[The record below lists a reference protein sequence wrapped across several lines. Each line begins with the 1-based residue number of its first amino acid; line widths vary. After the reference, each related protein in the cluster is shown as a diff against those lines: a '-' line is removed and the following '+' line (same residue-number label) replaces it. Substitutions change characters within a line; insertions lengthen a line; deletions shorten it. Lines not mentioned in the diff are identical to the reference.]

1 MGSSVA
7 TTSNATDNRQ
17 AITDQALGVS
27 SSGNGNNVALS
38 GHIINMG
45 STSGANSNTAAR
57 SVSYSKAPWGTPY
70 SWATPQQ
77 TVTQPE
83 PAAPVGN
90 NTVNILDS
98 GAVNKAL
105 DFAAF
110 SLSETLGNII
120 GSTKQTAQQLANAQQ
135 YSMDTIGQAI
145 NSAATTTS
153 QAQQQAATQ
162 NSMTLKRVGLIA
174 AAAAGAWY
182 LFFKGKK

>member
-1 MGSSVA
+1 MGSYSA
-7 TTSNATDNRQ
+7 STSNATDNRQ

-57 SVSYSKAPWGTPY
+57 SISYSRPLGFWGGGIPT
-70 SWATPQQ
+70 Q

-90 NTVNILDS
+90 NTVNILDQ
-98 GAVNKAL
+98 GAVDKAL

-110 SLSETLGNII
+110 SLSETLGSII
-120 GSTKQTAQQLANAQQ
+120 SGNKQTATQLANAQQ
-135 YSMDTIGQAI
+135 YSMETIGNAI

-153 QAQQQAATQ
+153 QAAQQAATE
-162 NSMTLKRVGLIA
+162 NSTTLKRVALIA

-182 LFFKGKK
+182 LLFKGKK